1 MLREQGYGVLLL
13 PAEADALAAFHQWNP
28 DGLILDVA
36 HPYGAA
42 LAACRKI
49 KSDPSSWSV
58 PALVLCARVDPVTLE
73 AAGRAGAEE
82 LMSKPFSCNAL
93 LDTVQRLVG
102 WPVPPQRVGPR
113 PGPSL

>member
-1 MLREQGYGVLLL
+1 VLLL
-13 PAEADALAAFHQWNP
+13 PADADALAAFHHWQP

-36 HPYGAA
+36 NPYGAA
-42 LAACRKI
+42 LSACRKI
-49 KSDPSSWSV
+49 KTDPDSWSV

-102 WPVPPQRVGPR
+102 WPAPPQPASPR
-113 PGPSL
+113 PEPQS